1 MKRIL
6 IALLVSGMI
15 ISQTTGCGGS
25 SKTVESSVSGECSLP
40 KMLRFPIM
48 RIP

>member
-25 SKTVESSVSGECSLP
+25 SKTVESRSTESSPDTRRDGED
-40 KMLRFPIM
+40 
-48 RIP
+48 